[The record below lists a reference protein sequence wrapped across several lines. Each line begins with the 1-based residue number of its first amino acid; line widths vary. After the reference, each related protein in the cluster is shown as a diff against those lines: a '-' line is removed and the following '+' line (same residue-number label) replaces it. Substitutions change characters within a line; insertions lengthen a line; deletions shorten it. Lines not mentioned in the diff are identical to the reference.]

1 MSWCWRTQILKWC
14 PKSHK
19 RDQKKNSGPK
29 NDGSIVSISWPN
41 SISKAVFQEIGR
53 KLTKRQADL
62 KTAEWPFNASVGVYV
77 CKERIPWMGRW
88 ESAIMSHAGRK
99 DREWGQNK
107 KKKVEGGQEDRES
120 DGDRLRAR
128 ERAPKEQLQKL
139 KRRCGTKPPGM
150 VSNSTKLCQTWTHK
164 NAYTHTHKHFQYK
177 KKSSD
182 EQRKDGQKRRWAKSK
197 MERRPA

>member
-1 MSWCWRTQILKWC
+1 MRKTVGKKWWHHCFRFFAKQHLQSCFSGDRTQT
-14 PKSHK
+14 
-19 RDQKKNSGPK
+19 
-29 NDGSIVSISWPN
+29 V
-41 SISKAVFQEIGR
+41 
-53 KLTKRQADL
+53 QATSRSENCWVAL
-62 KTAEWPFNASVGVYV
+62 NASVGVYV

-139 KRRCGTKPPGM
+139 KRRCGTKPPGI

-164 NAYTHTHKHFQYK
+164 DTQECVRTHI
-177 KKSSD
+177 
-182 EQRKDGQKRRWAKSK
+182 
-197 MERRPA
+197 